1 VVKVD
6 GRLISPP
13 VNEKNSFRVIH
24 GEEVLVT
31 LITFLGT
38 DSIDLNA
45 AKARGI
51 FVTNTPGA
59 NYLSV
64 VEHTMALMLA
74 ACAAALAVCA
84 GIGAWQLGRR
94 EIAPD
99 HVDVVLAAPEIIAM
113 DAPVFSTMDDPH
125 LHIDAGCPQ
134 MIENEVELQL
144 QTALEFEKTPC
155 PVCCANA
162 EFEQPIA

>member
-1 VVKVD
+1 MSQNKQKD
-6 GRLISPP
+6 PLR
-13 VNEKNSFRVIH
+13 
-24 GEEVLVT
+24 
-31 LITFLGT
+31 
-38 DSIDLNA
+38 DLNWA
-45 AKARGI
+45 
-51 FVTNTPGA
+51 
-59 NYLSV
+59 SV
-64 VEHTMALMLA
+64 YSDVPEDFDPAVRLA
-74 ACAAALAVCA
+74 FQRIRVHERRKKNIIRITACAAALAVCA